1 MNEKLENFKKE
12 LVGKR
17 IDVIG
22 LGISNISVI
31 SYLLSLN
38 IDINI
43 YVRDENEN
51 SKEKLSEEFLNNKKL
66 HLNFGSTYLDDLDKA
81 DYIFRSPGIKPFL
94 PQIENA
100 VRNGSILTSEIE
112 QVVNLAPC
120 KIIGITGSAGKT
132 TTTTLV
138 SEFLKKYK
146 HNVYV
151 GGNIGTP
158 LFDKLDKITKDDL
171 IVLELSSFQLM
182 TMRKSPNYALITNIY
197 EDHLDYHRDFEEYVS
212 AKENIFIHQ
221 KKDDLFV
228 INKDDK
234 YYDRFLG
241 KVKGKVLEFSEN
253 DNITSGAFFK
263 NGKIYLKDKNNIAFV
278 VDVNDLKIIGN
289 KNYLNICSAICLV
302 KDFVDIEDI
311 KDILIHFR
319 GVEHRLEFVDIIDNV
334 SYYNDSISTTPGKA
348 IAALTSFDKKIILI
362 AGGSDKN
369 LDYTPLGK
377 YIVKA
382 SKYLI
387 LLGDTSKK
395 IKEAVLKVDKNF
407 KIKEVSNLKEAIY
420 YSKEIAK
427 EGDIVVM
434 SPASASFDMYKNY
447 KQRGKEFKEIVLN
460 LNR

>member
-66 HLNFGSTYLDDLDKA
+66 HLNFGSTYLDGLDKA

-348 IAALTSFDKKIILI
+348 IAALTSFNKKIILI

-407 KIKEVSNLKEAIY
+407 KIKEVSNLKEAIC

>member
-377 YIVKA
+377 YIVKS

-387 LLGDTSKK
+387 LLGATSKK

>member
-1 MNEKLENFKKE
+1 MNEKLENLKKE

-158 LFDKLDKITKDDL
+158 LFDKLDKIAKDDL

-182 TMRKSPNYALITNIY
+182 TMKKSPNYALITNIY

-377 YIVKA
+377 
-382 SKYLI
+382 
-387 LLGDTSKK
+387 
-395 IKEAVLKVDKNF
+395 
-407 KIKEVSNLKEAIY
+407 
-420 YSKEIAK
+420 
-427 EGDIVVM
+427 
-434 SPASASFDMYKNY
+434 
-447 KQRGKEFKEIVLN
+447 
-460 LNR
+460 

>member
-158 LFDKLDKITKDDL
+158 LFDKLDKIAKDDL

-182 TMRKSPNYALITNIY
+182 TMKKSPNYALITNIY

-387 LLGDTSKK
+387 LLGATSKK

>member
-348 IAALTSFDKKIILI
+348 IAALTSFNKKIILI

>member
-197 EDHLDYHRDFEEYVS
+197 EDHLDYHRDFEEYVR

-348 IAALTSFDKKIILI
+348 IAALTSFNKKIILI

>member
-182 TMRKSPNYALITNIY
+182 TMKKSPNYALITNIY

-212 AKENIFIHQ
+212 AKENIFNKK

-311 KDILIHFR
+311 KDTLIHFR

-407 KIKEVSNLKEAIY
+407 KIKEVSNLKEAIC

>member
-1 MNEKLENFKKE
+1 
-12 LVGKR
+12 
-17 IDVIG
+17 
-22 LGISNISVI
+22 
-31 SYLLSLN
+31 
-38 IDINI
+38 
-43 YVRDENEN
+43 
-51 SKEKLSEEFLNNKKL
+51 
-66 HLNFGSTYLDDLDKA
+66 
-81 DYIFRSPGIKPFL
+81 
-94 PQIENA
+94 
-100 VRNGSILTSEIE
+100 
-112 QVVNLAPC
+112 
-120 KIIGITGSAGKT
+120 
-132 TTTTLV
+132 
-138 SEFLKKYK
+138 
-146 HNVYV
+146 
-151 GGNIGTP
+151 
-158 LFDKLDKITKDDL
+158 
-171 IVLELSSFQLM
+171 M

-369 LDYTPLGK
+369 LDYTPFGK
-377 YIVKA
+377 YIVKS

-387 LLGDTSKK
+387 LLGATSKK
-395 IKEAVLKVDKNF
+395 IKEAVLKVDKDF

>member
-100 VRNGSILTSEIE
+100 VKNGSILTSEIE

-182 TMRKSPNYALITNIY
+182 TMKKSPNYALITNIY

-348 IAALTSFDKKIILI
+348 IAALTSFNKKIILI

>member
-182 TMRKSPNYALITNIY
+182 TMKKSPNYALITNIY

-348 IAALTSFDKKIILI
+348 IAALTSFNKKIILI

>member
-182 TMRKSPNYALITNIY
+182 TMKKSPNYALITNIY